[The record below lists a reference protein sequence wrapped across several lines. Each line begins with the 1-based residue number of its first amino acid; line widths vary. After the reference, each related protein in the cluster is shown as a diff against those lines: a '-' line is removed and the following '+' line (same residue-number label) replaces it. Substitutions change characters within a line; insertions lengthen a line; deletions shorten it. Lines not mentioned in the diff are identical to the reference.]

1 MTTIFWMLVGLLIL
15 AALLIVLPP
24 IWRSREIAAADQD
37 QRNIVIAR
45 QRLVELQEQ
54 LQTGTLTQAQ
64 YEEQRAELEV
74 ALSDDLD
81 IPTQAK
87 ASGTKGRWMVFVLV
101 LLVPLTA
108 LTLYAGLGS
117 YASLNQTSD
126 NSAMPGPEDI
136 NRMVAGLAARMKS
149 NPNDAQGWLMLGRS
163 YKYLQQYPE
172 AADAFAQAYRLLGDQ
187 AEVLLSYADA
197 LAMSNDGR
205 LSGKPAELVFKALA
219 LEPNNMTGLW
229 LGGMAKAE
237 AGDAAGAVQLWR
249 KLEALLPPDS
259 EARQEIQ
266 TLMAN
271 VENRRPEEQP
281 TEAASPGIDVEVSLA
296 PELRTKISP
305 EQTVFIYA
313 QALSGPKMPL
323 AIVRKQVSD
332 LPLTVNLNDSMAMM
346 PEMKLSRFDQ
356 VKLIA
361 RISKSGNATQQ
372 PGDLI
377 GVIDSVAQADHT
389 RNIIVIDSEVK

>member
-1 MTTIFWMLVGLLIL
+1 MLVGLLIL

-54 LQTGTLTQAQ
+54 LQTGALTQAQ

>member
-1 MTTIFWMLVGLLIL
+1 MTTIFWMLIGLLIL

-24 IWRSREIAAADQD
+24 IWRPREIAAADQD
-37 QRNIVIAR
+37 QRNIAIAR
-45 QRLVELQEQ
+45 QRLAELQEQ
-54 LQTGTLTQAQ
+54 LRAGALTQAQ
-64 YEEQRAELEV
+64 YEEQRTELEV

-81 IPTQAK
+81 IPGQAK
-87 ASGTKGRWMVFVLV
+87 ASGIKGRWMVFVLV

-108 LTLYAGLGS
+108 LSLYAGLGS
-117 YASLNQTSD
+117 YASLNQSSD
-126 NSAMPGPEDI
+126 NSAMPGTEDI

-197 LAMSNDGR
+197 LAMANDGR

-249 KLEALLPPDS
+249 KLEASLPPDS

-271 VENRRPEEQP
+271 VENRMPEEQP
-281 TEAASPGIDVEVSLA
+281 TEAAPQGIDVEVSLA
-296 PELRTKISP
+296 PELKSKISP
-305 EQTVFIYA
+305 ENTVFIYA

>member
-1 MTTIFWMLVGLLIL
+1 MLVGLLVL

-24 IWRSREIAAADQD
+24 MWRSREIAAADQD

-54 LQTGTLTQAQ
+54 LQAGTLTQAQ

-81 IPTQAK
+81 IPSQVK

-126 NSAMPGPEDI
+126 NSAMPGTEDI

-197 LAMSNDGR
+197 LAMANDGR

-219 LEPNNMTGLW
+219 LEPNSMTGLW

-271 VENRRPEEQP
+271 VGNRMPEEQP
-281 TEAASPGIDVEVSLA
+281 AEAVSPGIDVEVSLA
-296 PELRTKISP
+296 PELQSKISP

>member
-296 PELRTKISP
+296 PELKSKISP

-372 PGDLI
+372 SGDLI

>member
-1 MTTIFWMLVGLLIL
+1 MLVGLLIL

-54 LQTGTLTQAQ
+54 LQTGALTQAQ

-197 LAMSNDGR
+197 LAMANDGR

-296 PELRTKISP
+296 PELKSKISP

>member
-101 LLVPLTA
+101 LLVPLAA

-197 LAMSNDGR
+197 LAMANDGR

-296 PELRTKISP
+296 PELKSKISP

-346 PEMKLSRFDQ
+346 PEMKLSRFDP

-372 PGDLI
+372 SGDLI

>member
-1 MTTIFWMLVGLLIL
+1 MLVGLLIL

-37 QRNIVIAR
+37 QRNIAIAR

-54 LQTGTLTQAQ
+54 LRAGALTQAQ
-64 YEEQRAELEV
+64 YDEQRAELEV

-81 IPTQAK
+81 IPGQVK
-87 ASGTKGRWMVFVLV
+87 AYGTKGRWMVFVLV
-101 LLVPLTA
+101 LLVPLAA

-126 NSAMPGPEDI
+126 NSAMPSPEDI

-197 LAMSNDGR
+197 LAMANDGR

-249 KLEALLPPDS
+249 KLEASLPPDS

-271 VENRRPEEQP
+271 VENRMPEEQP
-281 TEAASPGIDVEVSLA
+281 AETVSPGIDVEVSLA
-296 PELRTKISP
+296 PELQSKISP

-323 AIVRKQVSD
+323 AIVRKQASE

-377 GVIDSVAQADHT
+377 GVIGSVAQADHT

>member
-197 LAMSNDGR
+197 LAMANDGR

>member
-1 MTTIFWMLVGLLIL
+1 MLVGLLIL

-37 QRNIVIAR
+37 QRNIAIAR

-54 LQTGTLTQAQ
+54 LQAGALTQAQ
-64 YEEQRAELEV
+64 YEEQRAELEI

-81 IPTQAK
+81 IPSQAK

-117 YASLNQTSD
+117 YASLNQPSD
-126 NSAMPGPEDI
+126 NSAMPGPEEI

-197 LAMSNDGR
+197 LAMANDGR

-237 AGDAAGAVQLWR
+237 AGDAEGAVQLWR
-249 KLEALLPPDS
+249 KLEAALPPDS

-271 VENRRPEEQP
+271 VENRMPEEQS
-281 TEAASPGIDVEVSLA
+281 TEAAAPGIDVEVSLA
-296 PELRTKISP
+296 PELQSKISP
-305 EQTVFIYA
+305 EHTVFIYA

>member
-1 MTTIFWMLVGLLIL
+1 MLVGLLIL

-37 QRNIVIAR
+37 QRNIAIAR

-54 LQTGTLTQAQ
+54 LRAGALTQAQ
-64 YEEQRAELEV
+64 YDEQRAELEV

-81 IPTQAK
+81 IPGQVK
-87 ASGTKGRWMVFVLV
+87 AYGTKGRWMVFVLV
-101 LLVPLTA
+101 LLVPLAA

-126 NSAMPGPEDI
+126 NSAMPSPEDI

-197 LAMSNDGR
+197 LAMANDGR

-249 KLEALLPPDS
+249 KLEASLPPDS

-271 VENRRPEEQP
+271 VENRMPEEQP
-281 TEAASPGIDVEVSLA
+281 AEMVSPGIDVEVSLA
-296 PELRTKISP
+296 PELQSKITP

-323 AIVRKQVSD
+323 AIVRKQASE

-377 GVIDSVAQADHT
+377 GVIGSVAQADHT

>member
-1 MTTIFWMLVGLLIL
+1 MLVGLLIL

-296 PELRTKISP
+296 PELKSKISP

-372 PGDLI
+372 SGDLI

>member
-1 MTTIFWMLVGLLIL
+1 MLAGLLML
-15 AALLIVLPP
+15 AAFMIVLPP
-24 IWRSREIAAADQD
+24 LWRQREIAAGDQD

-45 QRLVELQEQ
+45 QRLAELNDQ
-54 LQTGTLTQAQ
+54 LQTGALTQAQ

-81 IPTQAK
+81 IPSQAR

-101 LLVPLTA
+101 LLIPLSA

-117 YASLNQTSD
+117 YASLDRTSD
-126 NSAMPGPEDI
+126 ASAEPGLEDI

-172 AADAFAQAYRLLGDQ
+172 AADAFAQAHRLLGDQ
-187 AEVLLSYADA
+187 PEVLLSYADA
-197 LAMSNDGR
+197 LAMASDGR
-205 LSGKPAELVFKALA
+205 LSGKPAELVFKALE

-237 AGDAAGAVQLWR
+237 AGDVAGAVQLWR
-249 KLEALLPPDS
+249 KLEASLPPGS
-259 EARQEIQ
+259 EAQQEIQ
-266 TLMAN
+266 SLMAN
-271 VENRRPEEQP
+271 VENRMPEEQP
-281 TEAASPGIDVEVSLA
+281 AEAAPQGIDVEVSLA
-296 PELRTKISP
+296 PELQSKVSP
-305 EQTVFIYA
+305 KDTVFIYA
-313 QALSGPKMPL
+313 QALSGPQMPL
-323 AIVRKQVSD
+323 AIVRKQVSE
-332 LPLTVNLNDSMAMM
+332 LPLKVSLNDSMAMM
-346 PEMKLSRFDQ
+346 PEMKLSRFDK

-361 RISKSGNATQQ
+361 RISKSGNAMQQ

-377 GVIDSVAQADHT
+377 GVIDSVALADHT

>member
-1 MTTIFWMLVGLLIL
+1 MLVGLLIL

-54 LQTGTLTQAQ
+54 LQTGALTQAQ

-126 NSAMPGPEDI
+126 NPAMPGPEDI

-197 LAMSNDGR
+197 LAMANDGR

-296 PELRTKISP
+296 PELKSKISP

>member
-1 MTTIFWMLVGLLIL
+1 MLVGLLIL

-197 LAMSNDGR
+197 LAMANDGR

-296 PELRTKISP
+296 PELKSKISP

>member
-1 MTTIFWMLVGLLIL
+1 
-15 AALLIVLPP
+15 
-24 IWRSREIAAADQD
+24 
-37 QRNIVIAR
+37 
-45 QRLVELQEQ
+45 
-54 LQTGTLTQAQ
+54 
-64 YEEQRAELEV
+64 
-74 ALSDDLD
+74 
-81 IPTQAK
+81 
-87 ASGTKGRWMVFVLV
+87 
-101 LLVPLTA
+101 
-108 LTLYAGLGS
+108 
-117 YASLNQTSD
+117 
-126 NSAMPGPEDI
+126 
-136 NRMVAGLAARMKS
+136 VAGLAARMKN

-197 LAMSNDGR
+197 LAMANDGR

-237 AGDAAGAVQLWR
+237 AGDVTGAVQLWR
-249 KLEALLPPDS
+249 KLEASLPPGS
-259 EARQEIQ
+259 EAQQEIQ

-271 VENRRPEEQP
+271 IESRKPEEQP
-281 TEAASPGIDVEVSLA
+281 TETAPQGIEVEVSLA
-296 PELRTKISP
+296 PELQPKIGP
-305 EQTVFIYA
+305 EHTVFIYA

-346 PEMKLSRFDQ
+346 PEMKLSRFDK

-377 GVIDSVAQADHT
+377 GVIDSVDLADRT

>member
-1 MTTIFWMLVGLLIL
+1 MLVGLLIL

-37 QRNIVIAR
+37 QRNIAIAR
-45 QRLVELQEQ
+45 QRLAELQEQ
-54 LQTGTLTQAQ
+54 LRAGALTQAQ

-74 ALSDDLD
+74 ALSEDLD
-81 IPTQAK
+81 IPSQAK

-101 LLVPLTA
+101 LLVPLSA

-117 YASLNQTSD
+117 YASLNQPGD
-126 NSAMPGPEDI
+126 NSAMPGPEEI

-197 LAMSNDGR
+197 LAMANDGR

-249 KLEALLPPDS
+249 KLEASLPPDS

-271 VENRRPEEQP
+271 VGNRMPEEQP
-281 TEAASPGIDVEVSLA
+281 TETVSPGIDVEVSLA
-296 PELRTKISP
+296 PELRSKISP
-305 EQTVFIYA
+305 EHTVFIYA

-389 RNIIVIDSEVK
+389 RNIILIDSEVK

>member
-1 MTTIFWMLVGLLIL
+1 MLVGLLIL

-37 QRNIVIAR
+37 QRNIAIAR

-54 LQTGTLTQAQ
+54 LRAGALTQAQ
-64 YEEQRAELEV
+64 YDEQRAELEV

-81 IPTQAK
+81 IPGQVK
-87 ASGTKGRWMVFVLV
+87 AYGTKGRWMVFVLV
-101 LLVPLTA
+101 LLVPLAA

-126 NSAMPGPEDI
+126 NSAMPSPEDI

-197 LAMSNDGR
+197 LAMANDGR
-205 LSGKPAELVFKALA
+205 LSGKPSELVFKALA

-249 KLEALLPPDS
+249 KLEASLPPDS

-271 VENRRPEEQP
+271 VENRMPEEQP
-281 TEAASPGIDVEVSLA
+281 AETVSPGIDVEVSLA
-296 PELRTKISP
+296 PELQSKITP

-323 AIVRKQVSD
+323 AIVRKQASE

-377 GVIDSVAQADHT
+377 GVIGSVAQADHT

>member
-1 MTTIFWMLVGLLIL
+1 MLVGLLIL

>member
-1 MTTIFWMLVGLLIL
+1 MLAGLLIL
-15 AALLIVLPP
+15 AAFMIVLPP
-24 IWRSREIAAADQD
+24 LWRPREIAAADQD
-37 QRNIVIAR
+37 QRNIAIAR
-45 QRLVELQEQ
+45 QRLSELQDQ
-54 LQTGTLTQAQ
+54 LQTGALTRTQF
-64 YEEQRAELEV
+64 EEQRAELEV

-81 IPTQAK
+81 IPGQVK

-108 LTLYAGLGS
+108 LSLYASLGS
-117 YASLNQTSD
+117 YASLDRPSD
-126 NSAMPGPEDI
+126 ASAAPGPEDI
-136 NRMVAGLAARMKS
+136 SRMVAGLAARMKN

-197 LAMSNDGR
+197 LAMANDGR

-237 AGDAAGAVQLWR
+237 AGDVTGAVQLWR
-249 KLEALLPPDS
+249 KLEASLPPGS
-259 EARQEIQ
+259 EAQQEIQ

-271 VENRRPEEQP
+271 IESRKPEEQP
-281 TEAASPGIDVEVSLA
+281 TETAPQGIEVEVSLA
-296 PELRTKISP
+296 PELQPKIGP
-305 EQTVFIYA
+305 EHTVFIYA

-346 PEMKLSRFDQ
+346 PEMKLSRFDE

-377 GVIDSVAQADHT
+377 GVIESVALDD
-389 RNIIVIDSEVK
+389 RNRKIIVINSEVK

>member
-1 MTTIFWMLVGLLIL
+1 MLVGLLIL

-37 QRNIVIAR
+37 QRNIAIAR

-54 LQTGTLTQAQ
+54 LRAGALTQAQ
-64 YEEQRAELEV
+64 YDEQRAELEV

-81 IPTQAK
+81 IPSQAK

-101 LLVPLTA
+101 LLVPLAA
-108 LTLYAGLGS
+108 LSLYAGLGS
-117 YASLNQTSD
+117 YASLNRPSDTSE
-126 NSAMPGPEDI
+126 MPSPEDI

-172 AADAFAQAYRLLGDQ
+172 AAEAFAQAYRLLGDQ

-197 LAMSNDGR
+197 LAMANDGR

-249 KLEALLPPDS
+249 KLEASLPPDS

-271 VENRRPEEQP
+271 VENRMPEEQP
-281 TEAASPGIDVEVSLA
+281 TEAAPQGIDVEVSLA
-296 PELRTKISP
+296 PELKSKISP
-305 EQTVFIYA
+305 GQTVFIYA

-361 RISKSGNATQQ
+361 RISKSGNAAQQ

>member
-1 MTTIFWMLVGLLIL
+1 LTTIFWILVGLLIL

-101 LLVPLTA
+101 LLVPLAA

-197 LAMSNDGR
+197 LAMANDGR